1 MASGGGRGSGDA
13 FAPSPEASGDEAE
26 ETNTRVVT
34 VGKISAQF
42 VLPPVSARSDEKPP
56 PPAEIGAALPP

>member
-42 VLPPVSARSDEKPP
+42 VLPPRSDEKPP
-56 PPAEIGAALPP
+56 PPAEIGAAFLP